1 MKAKMF
7 LVAALAFVGMS
18 AMAQRQEKVVDR
30 VDPRTVQELDHV
42 ETTNKFK
49 PYWYLD
55 LQGGAQWT
63 IGEAKFK
70 DLISPNVQVGLGYQ
84 FSKVIGARLAV
95 NGWQSKGGFDNL
107 EIMNYKWKY
116 VAGGIDLT
124 FNLSNLV
131 AGWNPKRFFNLSAFI
146 GGGANIGFDND
157 EAKDISNRTINGI
170 PYEMRYLWDGTKV
183 RPYGRFGLQAMFRL
197 SDAVNLLLE
206 GNANGLSDKY
216 NSKYGDNIDKYVNAL
231 IGLRINL
238 GKTYN
243 EEKHEIY
250 RDVVV
255 YDTIYKYVTVEE
267 PKAAKAAPLQKEV
280 FFVINKYDIRDTEA
294 GKVKEIANYLNE
306 HKDAKVNVVGYAD
319 AGTGNDK
326 INDRLSAQ
334 RADAVVKALIEQYE
348 ISADRISYDSKGA
361 RVQPFAENDQN
372 RVTIM
377 IAAEE

>member
-1 MKAKMF
+1 M
-7 LVAALAFVGMS
+7 
-18 AMAQRQEKVVDR
+18 
-30 VDPRTVQELDHV
+30 

-157 EAKDISNRTINGI
+157 EAQDISNRTVNGI

-267 PKAAKAAPLQKEV
+267 KAVKAAPLQKEV
-280 FFVINKYDIRDTEA
+280 FFVINKYDIRDAEA

-326 INDRLSAQ
+326 INDRLAAQ